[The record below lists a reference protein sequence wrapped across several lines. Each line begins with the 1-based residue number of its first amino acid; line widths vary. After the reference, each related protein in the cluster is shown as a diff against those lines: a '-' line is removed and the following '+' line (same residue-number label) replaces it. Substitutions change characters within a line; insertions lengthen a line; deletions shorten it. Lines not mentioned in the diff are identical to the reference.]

1 LKKIALLPPVIAA
14 AVLVCLLAHASTLV
28 SLDLPELVFM
38 SEAVVVGRVVKSS
51 SFLEGSRIYTVHE
64 VSVTE
69 SISSDATLD
78 QQKIEIMTLGGKTE
92 HFSQVVFGEAELKK
106 GSLYLLFLKC
116 RDYHWVPAGMAQGA
130 YPVIWD
136 ESSGEYEVRPALIN
150 ADLVRITA
158 DGIKG
163 ARQWIAQYRP
173 LDDVIEQIRS
183 LME

>member
-1 LKKIALLPPVIAA
+1 
-14 AVLVCLLAHASTLV
+14 VCLLSHASTLV

-38 SEAVVVGRVVKSS
+38 SEAIIVGRVVKSS
-51 SFLEGSRIYTVHE
+51 SFLEGSRIYTVHD

-69 SISSDATLD
+69 SINSDTALD
-78 QQKIEIMTLGGKTE
+78 RKEIEVMTLGGKTE
-92 HFSQVVFGEAELKK
+92 HFSQKVLGEAELKE
-106 GSLYLLFLKC
+106 GSQYLLFLKC

-130 YPVIWD
+130 YPVVMD
-136 ESSGEYEVRPALIN
+136 EFSGEYEVRPALIN

-158 DGIKG
+158 GGIKG